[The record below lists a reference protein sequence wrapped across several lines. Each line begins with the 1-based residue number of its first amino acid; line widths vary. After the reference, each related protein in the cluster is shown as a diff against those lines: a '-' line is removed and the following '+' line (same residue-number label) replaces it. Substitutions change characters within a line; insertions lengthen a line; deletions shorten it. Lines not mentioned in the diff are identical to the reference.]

1 MNECF
6 NGTDLE
12 TVDEE
17 ARGKSD
23 GTACTLDS
31 IGRGSSHN
39 IKVGPW
45 FSKSVPCTQYS
56 WTKKSSIKVQEDA

>member
-23 GTACTLDS
+23 GAACTN
-31 IGRGSSHN
+31 R
-39 IKVGPW
+39 
-45 FSKSVPCTQYS
+45 CTQG
-56 WTKKSSIKVQEDA
+56 KHMGGGIIKH

>member
-23 GTACTLDS
+23 GAAAPTAAPRGNTGAGNHKTLTILS
-31 IGRGSSHN
+31 N
-39 IKVGPW
+39 L
-45 FSKSVPCTQYS
+45 Y
-56 WTKKSSIKVQEDA
+56 

>member
-23 GTACTLDS
+23 GAACTN
-31 IGRGSSHN
+31 R
-39 IKVGPW
+39 
-45 FSKSVPCTQYS
+45 CTQGNTGAGHYKTLTILS
-56 WTKKSSIKVQEDA
+56 NLY

>member
-12 TVDEE
+12 TVNEE

-23 GTACTLDS
+23 GPACTNRCT
-31 IGRGSSHN
+31 RGNTGAGNYKTLTTISN
-39 IKVGPW
+39 L
-45 FSKSVPCTQYS
+45 Y
-56 WTKKSSIKVQEDA
+56 

>member
-12 TVDEE
+12 TVNEE

-23 GTACTLDS
+23 GPPAPTAALGETR
-31 IGRGSSHN
+31 GRAI
-39 IKVGPW
+39 IKH
-45 FSKSVPCTQYS
+45 
-56 WTKKSSIKVQEDA
+56 